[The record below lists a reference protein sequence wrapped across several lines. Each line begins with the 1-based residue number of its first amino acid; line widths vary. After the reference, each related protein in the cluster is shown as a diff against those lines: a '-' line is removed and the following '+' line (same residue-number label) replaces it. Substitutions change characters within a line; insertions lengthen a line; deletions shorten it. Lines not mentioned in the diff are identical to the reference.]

1 MLAALAAAA
10 LFQTGEIAP
19 GNLTYS
25 EVYACSTLA
34 RAGWES
40 MYEGG
45 TSPVTTGERPLRP
58 RSGDLKNS
66 PKPRRSRPGFATAWK
81 APRSRGPRRPHVTS
95 SPRSG
100 LTSVAMPANSAR
112 RSSASPSVEP
122 DGGG

>member
-45 TSPVTTGERPLRP
+45 TSPVTTGERAREAAFRRLEELAEAEKEPSRLRDGLEGAAIEGAEAAARDILAEVTP
-58 RSGDLKNS
+58 DQ
-66 PKPRRSRPGFATAWK
+66 RRYAREQCAQIFG
-81 APRSRGPRRPHVTS
+81 VTL
-95 SPRSG
+95 G
-100 LTSVAMPANSAR
+100 
-112 RSSASPSVEP
+112 
-122 DGGG
+122 